1 MYAYD
6 YKQRNLLFFQE
17 DKGDNLGVG
26 STPSSSIE
34 AMMLSPVYEF
44 NSFQDALDFQGRI
57 LDEDVLFDI
66 SNIRFIRLAVTGS
79 SERQID
85 SPRVQLWHQQ
95 KSTLRMKEGA
105 SFVTSGTSLS
115 SADPERTVLLT
126 SRLVMFLGRAQEF
139 LTLFVTDDT
148 TIKEKGPTTLIFHP
162 TKYGGLDRWKS
173 RKSIRCRLVT
183 STQGGA
189 AGVRLDK
196 KGLRNEDEETMYTQ
210 HKTFEMTFENE
221 QGRVSFIQSWNHV
234 LEARRAERM
243 RLKKIASSMSA
254 STFTGAVATKIIF

>member
-6 YKQRNLLFFQE
+6 YKQRNLLYFQE
-17 DKGDNLGVG
+17 DKGDNLGIG
-26 STPSSSIE
+26 SNPISSSE
-34 AMMLSPVYEF
+34 PMLLSPIYEF

-66 SNIRFIRLAVTGS
+66 SNIRYIKLAVTGS

-95 KSTLRMKEGA
+95 KSSRRVKEGS
-105 SFVTSGTSLS
+105 SFITSGTSLS

-148 TIKEKGPTTLIFHP
+148 TIKEKGATTLAFYP
-162 TKYGGLDRWKS
+162 TKYSGLDRLKS

-183 STQGGA
+183 GDQGA

-196 KGLRNEDEETMYTQ
+196 KGLRSEDEETIYTQ

-221 QGRVSFIQSWNHV
+221 QGTQRIRGFGS
-234 LEARRAERM
+234 R
-243 RLKKIASSMSA
+243 
-254 STFTGAVATKIIF
+254 